1 MDYLRLLA
9 KGEVSVLQEVEFPN
23 FFGFS
28 WNYYRGFTVF
38 GIEIYWYGV
47 IIAIGAML
55 ALFYGLKRSK
65 HFGLISD
72 NVFDVVFFAF
82 FGAFVGA
89 RVYYVIF
96 HNLNPE
102 TVNKYNFI
110 TTFTEIRDGGLAI
123 YGGII
128 GAFLVGTIVALIKRM
143 KILPLYDIAGV
154 GILLGQAI
162 GRWGNF
168 INQEA
173 YGAPTAG
180 DLPWGMTGTIISKE
194 VGNEVL
200 VHPCFLYESLWCLI
214 GFIALYFYSKKLR
227 SFDGEMILLYIFWY
241 GMGRGWIEGLRTD
254 SLYWGQF
261 RVSQVLAIASAILA
275 LALFIFFKIKFSRD
289 ENYLMYCDTEES
301 KKKLAEYEEK
311 IRLEKEGEKAPSI
324 LAEEI
329 VDDESDALG
338 ENDDNNKES
347 VIDKEALDE
356 ISSDEP
362 LGDTD
367 SENLNQEENNG
378 ENN

>member
-289 ENYLMYCDTEES
+289 ENYLMYCDTEEC
-301 KKKLAEYEEK
+301 KK
-311 IRLEKEGEKAPSI
+311 
-324 LAEEI
+324 
-329 VDDESDALG
+329 
-338 ENDDNNKES
+338 N
-347 VIDKEALDE
+347 
-356 ISSDEP
+356 
-362 LGDTD
+362 
-367 SENLNQEENNG
+367 
-378 ENN
+378 